1 MNISGSSL
9 VAKTFAIWQV
19 QSSSREEMNLLVRNQ
34 GCKSPLPYSIF
45 YKVILKHN
53 TSYVAK
59 RDDLK

>member
-45 YKVILKHN
+45 YEGILKHN
-53 TSYVAK
+53 K
-59 RDDLK
+59 G